1 VAQKRVALTPTFIAV
16 LPLAIWLY
24 LFFARGNFWQ
34 IHEEDVEPTPLERW
48 PRVVAIVPARNE
60 AETIGRA
67 ATSLA
72 KQDYPGQFSA
82 IVVDDHSDDGT
93 ADLARKAASECNAT
107 EKISVLSARELPPGW
122 TGKVWATN
130 EGVTEAAR
138 KAPAYFWL
146 TDADIIHA
154 PSTLRRL
161 VCEAERDS
169 LDLSSLMVFLR
180 VHTFPERLLIP
191 AFLYF
196 FLTVYP
202 PNWVSNVKSR
212 AAAAAGGC
220 ILLRRAAL
228 ERVGGMAAV
237 RSEIIE
243 DCALSR
249 ALKRDGGKIR
259 LGLTR
264 SSVSLRGYQG
274 FAGIR
279 DLIARVAFTQLRY
292 SFMVLLGA
300 LAGLFVTYLL
310 PWVLFFAFPGQAWL
324 AVDTTI
330 AMMAASFAVTVKFYG
345 LSWPW
350 ALTLPI
356 AALFYGYATCVS
368 AVRYWLGRGGQWK
381 GRAQAPLKSW
391 DSKNHL
397 SL

>member
-1 VAQKRVALTPTFIAV
+1 VALNPNLIAI

-34 IHEEDVEPTPLERW
+34 VHEETAEVKQLKRW
-48 PRVVAIVPARNE
+48 PRVVAMVPARNE
-60 AETIGRA
+60 AETIGRTI
-67 ATSLA
+67 TSLA
-72 KQDYPGQFSA
+72 KQDYPGEFFT
-82 IVVDDHSDDGT
+82 ILVDDHSDDGT
-93 ADLARKAASECNAT
+93 ADRARKAADECNAS
-107 EKISVLSARELPPGW
+107 ERISIHLASELPPGW
-122 TGKVWATN
+122 TGKVWAMN
-130 EGVTEAAR
+130 EGIAAAAGR
-138 KAPAYFWL
+138 APEYFWL
-146 TDADIIHA
+146 TDADMTHA
-154 PSTLRRL
+154 PDTLRRL
-161 VCEAERDS
+161 VRQAENDS
-169 LDLSSLMVFLR
+169 LDLTSLMAYLR
-180 VHTFPERLLIP
+180 VKTFPERLLIP

-202 PNWVSNVKSR
+202 PSWVADPQSR

-220 ILLRRAAL
+220 ILLRRSAL
-228 ERVGGMAAV
+228 ERIGGMTAV
-237 RSEIIE
+237 RSEVIE
-243 DCALSR
+243 DCALAR
-249 ALKRDGGKIR
+249 AVKESGGKIR

-264 SSVSLRGYQG
+264 SSVSLRGYDS

-292 SFMVLLGA
+292 SFLVLLGA

-310 PWVLFFAFPGQAWL
+310 PWVLFFAFPGEAWL

-330 AMMAASFAVTVKFYG
+330 AMMAATFAVTMKFYG

-381 GRAQAPLKSW
+381 GRAQAPLKT
-391 DSKNHL
+391 
-397 SL
+397 

>member
-1 VAQKRVALTPTFIAV
+1 MPLTATYFAL

-34 IHEEDVEPTPLERW
+34 LHEELEPAPLKDW
-48 PRVVAIVPARNE
+48 PSVVAIVPARNE

-67 ATSLA
+67 VTSLA
-72 KQDYPGQFSA
+72 KQEYPGEFFI
-82 IVVDDHSDDGT
+82 IVVDDHSADGT
-93 ADLARKAASECNAT
+93 ADLARKAAAESNAT
-107 EKISVLSARELPPGW
+107 GRISVHLASELPPGW

-130 EGVTEAAR
+130 EGIAAAAAK
-138 KAPAYFWL
+138 KAPDYFWL
-146 TDADIIHA
+146 TDADIQHA
-154 PSTLRRL
+154 PDTLRRL
-161 VCEAERDS
+161 VSQTERDS
-169 LDLSSLMVFLR
+169 LDLTSLMVFLR
-180 VHTFPERLLIP
+180 VHTFPEKLLIP

-202 PNWVSNVKSR
+202 PHWVANPKSS

-220 ILLRRAAL
+220 LLMRRSAL
-228 ERVGGMAAV
+228 ERIGGMAAV
-237 RSEIIE
+237 RSEVIE
-243 DCALSR
+243 DCALARTVKQSG
-249 ALKRDGGKIR
+249 AKIL

-264 SSVSLRGYQG
+264 SSVSLRGYNS

-292 SFMVLLGA
+292 SFVVLLGA
-300 LAGLFVTYLL
+300 LAGLFVAYLL
-310 PWVLFFAFPGQAWL
+310 PWLLFFAFPGEAWI

-330 AMMAASFAVTVKFYG
+330 AMMAASFVVTVKFYG

-368 AVRYWLGRGGQWK
+368 AVRYWLGRGGLWK
-381 GRAQAPLKSW
+381 GRAQAPLKT
-391 DSKNHL
+391 
-397 SL
+397 